1 MNRMT
6 FNRMTFC
13 VVMALLVAAE
23 PIQQEACA
31 RGFGGG
37 FHGGGFG
44 GGGFGGYRGGG
55 FGGGYRGFGGG
66 SVGDFRGGNYGGLD
80 RGVFGG
86 EGFHPNYGGFN
97 SFRSGDA
104 DFGQRQSIGYRGND
118 VGGFD
123 NSVRSTGNW
132 GGDAGHWNGS
142 VNRGQ
147 LNSFLGLPTDGGLGA
162 AGSRFTNRAAQP
174 GTFANHAS
182 SDMQN
187 HNPYGTHPWSQ
198 TWAHS
203 QGHNVQNWANNHP
216 NATNAWNSSH
226 SWAWTPAGVD
236 AGLWAAS
243 AWDFA
248 GWPGLSN
255 WLGWDNVVSYPYNYG
270 QYITYN
276 GDDVYYGSQ
285 PAGTVEQYYQEASN
299 LAATPAP
306 VQTSAST
313 PQWLPLGI
321 FGLVQG
327 QDQNQTPTLTFQIA
341 IDKAGTV
348 RGNSSNQYSDV
359 LPIQGA
365 VDKRTQRVCWT
376 VGTDKT
382 TVYDTGLD
390 NLTKSES
397 PILVHTGPKH
407 TQQEMLIRLKRPAA
421 QSGNGAVSST
431 K

>member
-1 MNRMT
+1 MPAPGNPRVGPPIDHSQSLANNRIKAHSMNRMT

-123 NSVRSTGNW
+123 NSVRNTGNW

-162 AGSRFTNRAAQP
+162 AGSRFSNRAATP
-174 GTFANHAS
+174 GTFANQAAS
-182 SDMQN
+182 DIHN
-187 HNPYGTHPWSQ
+187 NPYGTHPWSQ

-203 QGHNVQNWANNHP
+203 QGNNVQNWANNHP
-216 NATNAWNSSH
+216 NATNAWNSAH
-226 SWAWTPAGVD
+226 SWAWTPYGGDARLRAGS
-236 AGLWAAS
+236 AG
-243 AWDFA
+243 DFA
-248 GWPGLSN
+248 GWPSLSN

-270 QYITYN
+270 EYITYN
-276 GDDVYYGSQ
+276 NNEVYYGSQ
-285 PAGTVEQYYQEASN
+285 PAGTAEQYYQEAST
-299 LAATPAP
+299 LADTAAPAP
-306 VQTSAST
+306 AAAAPAGGN

-327 QDQNQTPTLTFQIA
+327 AGDTPTLTFQ
-341 IDKAGTV
+341 
-348 RGNSSNQYSDV
+348 
-359 LPIQGA
+359 LA
-365 VDKRTQRVCWT
+365 VDKQ
-376 VGTDKT
+376 G
-382 TVYDTGLD
+382 
-390 NLTKSES
+390 
-397 PILVHTGPKH
+397 
-407 TQQEMLIRLKRPAA
+407 
-421 QSGNGAVSST
+421 
-431 K
+431 